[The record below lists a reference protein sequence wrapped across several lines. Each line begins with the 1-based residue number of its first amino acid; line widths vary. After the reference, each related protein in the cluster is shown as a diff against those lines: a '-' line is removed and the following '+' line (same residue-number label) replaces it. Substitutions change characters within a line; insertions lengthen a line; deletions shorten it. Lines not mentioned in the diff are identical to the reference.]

1 KEDSRVPEKAIL
13 QLFKLSICKAEP
25 SQSDA
30 CPVALGFTLIQ
41 QKWPDSI
48 AETALAF
55 RPYRR
60 HDLTRLG
67 CGVA

>member
-1 KEDSRVPEKAIL
+1 MSIKACFAFYNLYIL
-13 QLFKLSICKAEP
+13 KAEQ
-25 SQSDA
+25 SQSNA
-30 CPVALGFTLIQ
+30 CPGAFGFTLIK
-41 QKWPDSI
+41 QKWPDSM